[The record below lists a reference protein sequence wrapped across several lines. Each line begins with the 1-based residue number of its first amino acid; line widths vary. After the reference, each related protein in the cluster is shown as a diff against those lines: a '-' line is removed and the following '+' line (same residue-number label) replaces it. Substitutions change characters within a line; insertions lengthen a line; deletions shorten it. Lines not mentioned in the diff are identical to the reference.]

1 MRKVGSCWSPN
12 GELPPQQLQEQREGA
27 ERRTRGDKSRKSRE
41 RNYEEKKKGGGGILS
56 YMSAFLAEI
65 ESRHEDK
72 YWRV

>member
-1 MRKVGSCWSPN
+1 MLGPN
-12 GELPPQQLQEQREGA
+12 GKLPPQQLQEQREKGT

-41 RNYEEKKKGGGGILS
+41 RKTVKEKKGGGGRILS

-65 ESRHEDK
+65 KSRHEDK